1 MIGIIFWICIYII
14 LYIYLG
20 YPLILTILAGIRPMP
35 SEYAPIQPSVTLII
49 SAYNEENNIAEKLN
63 NTLSLDYPKEKLQ
76 ILVVADG
83 SDDRTVAITESFGN
97 MGIELIY
104 EPTRRGKM
112 AAINHAILFA
122 RHEVVVFSDA
132 NNYYQKDTI
141 KELVKPFSDPTI
153 GGVSGSKRIIKGD
166 GVLGSVEG
174 IYWQYEAFI
183 KTQETRLYTCT
194 SVSGEIFAIR
204 RRLFNPP
211 PVSIIN
217 DDFFIMLEVIKQGY
231 RVVYASS
238 AYSFERVSPTEGDEI
253 VRRTRIISGRYQ
265 TMIMVNPFI
274 FLRKP
279 ILFWQIISH
288 KYLRP
293 LLPFAMLGALL
304 TNLLTIM
311 YPSSVPISLIHLSNP
326 FNWLFLTLQGLFY
339 LIAWLGNNIKGTSL
353 LIKVLYLPTYLVNSN
368 LAALFGFY
376 KYITGR
382 QTVMW
387 KRAKRYH

>member
-231 RVVYASS
+231 RVVYALS

-265 TMIMVNPFI
+265 AMIMLNPL
-274 FLRKP
+274 FLLQKP
-279 ILFWQIISH
+279 IILWQIISH

-293 LLPFAMLGALL
+293 LLPFTMIGALL
-304 TNLLTIM
+304 TNLLALM
-311 YPSSVPISLIHLSNP
+311 YSSSGPISLIHLSKP

-353 LIKVLYLPTYLVNSN
+353 LIRVLYLPTYLVNSN

-376 KYITGR
+376 KYITGG

-387 KRAKRYH
+387 KPAKRYH